1 MKTIP
6 PRIIIYAKDVE
17 NITGRR
23 SRTCYTILQKIKMHY
38 RKKKTDLV
46 TIKEFSEFMSI
57 PETLIRDFLM
67 D

>member
-6 PRIIIYAKDVE
+6 HRIIIYAKDIE

-23 SRTCYTILQKIKMHY
+23 RRTCYAILEKIKKHY
-38 RKKKTDLV
+38 NKKKEDFI
-46 TIKEFSEFMSI
+46 TIKEFCEFMSI
-57 PETLIRDFLM
+57 SEDLVKDFLV

>member
-6 PRIIIYAKDVE
+6 SRIIIYAKDVE

-23 SRTCYTILQKIKMHY
+23 LRTCYTILQKIKKHY
-38 RKKKTDLV
+38 GKKQTDLV
-46 TIKEFSEFMSI
+46 TIKEFSGFMNIS
-57 PETLIRDFLM
+57 EELLKDFLV